1 MNDDF
6 VHTISFYDRLSLF
19 LKGCEPNGHD
29 CLYDG
34 RFIII
39 HVEEVEVVKEEEEDP
54 GSCLSCVHVLCVLEI
69 KESARVLDMHI

>member
-6 VHTISFYDRLSLF
+6 VHTISFYDRLSLSFF
-19 LKGCEPNGHD
+19 LKGYEPNGHD

-39 HVEEVEVVKEEEEDP
+39 IHVEEVDLVKEEEEDP
-54 GSCLSCVHVLCVLEI
+54 GSCLSYVHVMFW
-69 KESARVLDMHI
+69 K